1 MGTDVYVTMYV
12 YTVQFTTLM
21 QLLHKML
28 NQVDADRRRKMM
40 REAPDDA
47 MLQQRRFNT
56 IFILSVL

>member
-1 MGTDVYVTMYV
+1 MYV

-56 IFILSVL
+56 MFILSVL